1 VSLAEAFEKS
11 KNLGKLSQAWWPHL
25 QKEMAA
31 KAISTTV
38 KAVADQAASLIAPAA
53 LIANIVRT
61 SFNPVPQQL
70 RVLVLG
76 RDPIFRIDSG
86 RWISYAGDFLGIDQV
101 EILTLIAED
110 PKTSIS
116 AVAEGLGLPAATV
129 VDEEQILTGSVG
141 RIDMVLWVHP
151 LNEIVDADTLQARTI
166 AIDLAGKG
174 IPVFACHFNEV
185 DHISQSVILESVGL
199 QFELL
204 KGSSRQYPYVNRFG
218 IASRGTGVRGGWGAM
233 MSRVAPSSTKREP
246 SDIAAVRCALG
257 LLRAEGGGFDRWTLG
272 DALASPNGASARVIG
287 LLGDM
292 AVDKRY
298 GRVFFL
304 DDDGKRL
311 EVKGQVWQS
320 MLKQMPDN
328 LGDLVIWASRLYVNF
343 AFEIPPAESDRKL
356 YMNAMEEGI
365 SAGLVEASIGLARCL
380 EGKSSPE
387 SKARAESLYQA
398 NVRNS
403 PMAAYYVAHTLVDT
417 NLQLAAD
424 HLQWAADQGYAHA
437 VCDMGRLIMDDK
449 SNQELAEKLFQDAAD
464 LGDVVAMYHLGMRA
478 AARGDLEQSKAS
490 VKPGVEMGDPACAD
504 VYLKVI
510 EHQIK
515 TGAGDRSAYRR
526 QQSWVRG
533 CLNRMANYVAA
544 RA

>member
-1 VSLAEAFEKS
+1 MSLAEAFAKS

-31 KAISTTV
+31 KGISTTV

-53 LIANIVRT
+53 LIANITRT
-61 SFNPVPQQL
+61 SFSPVPQQL

-86 RWISYAGDFLGIDQV
+86 RWIAYAADFLSIEQV

-129 VDEEQILTGSVG
+129 VDEEQLRAGAVG
-141 RIDMVLWVHP
+141 HIDMVMWVHP
-151 LNEIVDADTLQARTI
+151 LNEIVDADTLQARAI
-166 AIDLAGKG
+166 AIELAGKG

-204 KGSSRQYPYVNRFG
+204 KGSTRQYPYVNQFG

-233 MSRVAPSSTKREP
+233 MSLVSPSTTKRKP
-246 SDIAAVRCALG
+246 ADIAAVRCALG

-272 DALASPNGASARVIG
+272 DALASPSGASARVIG

-311 EVKGQVWQS
+311 LVKGQVWQT

-328 LGDLVIWASRLYVNF
+328 LGDLVVWASRLYVNF
-343 AFEIPPAESDRKL
+343 AYETPPAENDRSLFIKAL
-356 YMNAMEEGI
+356 EEGI
-365 SAGLVEASIGLARCL
+365 TAGLVEASIGLARCL
-380 EGKSSPE
+380 EGKKSPE

-398 NVRNS
+398 NVRTS
-403 PMAAYYVAHTLVDT
+403 PMAAYCVAHTLLETD
-417 NLQLAAD
+417 LQLAAD

-449 SNQELAEKLFQDAAD
+449 ANQELADKMFQDAAD
-464 LGDVVAMYHLGMRA
+464 LGDVTAMYHLGMRA
-478 AARGDLEQSKAS
+478 ASRGDLEQSKAA

-504 VYLKVI
+504 VYLKVV

>member
-1 VSLAEAFEKS
+1 MSLAEAFEKS
-11 KNLGKLSQAWWPHL
+11 KNLGKLSQAWWAHL

-53 LIANIVRT
+53 LIANIARS
-61 SFNPVPQQL
+61 SFTPLPQRL

-86 RWISYAGDFLGIDQV
+86 RWNSYAGEFLGIEQV

-116 AVAEGLGLPAATV
+116 AVAEGLGLPAATLI
-129 VDEEQILTGSVG
+129 DSELLQACEGD

-151 LNEIVDADTLQARTI
+151 LNEIVDPYTVQACSLAT
-166 AIDLAGKG
+166 DLAGKG

-185 DHISQSVILESVGL
+185 DHIAQSVILESGGL

-204 KGSSRQYPYVNRFG
+204 KGPGRQYPYVNQFG

-233 MSRVAPSSTKREP
+233 MSRVTPSSTKREH

-272 DALASPNGASARVIG
+272 DALASPSGTSARVMG

-292 AVDKRY
+292 AIDQRY

-311 EVKGQVWQS
+311 QVKGQVWLT
-320 MLKQMPDN
+320 MLKQMPGN
-328 LGDLVIWASRLYVNF
+328 LADLVVWASRIYVNF
-343 AFEIPPAESDRKL
+343 AFETPPADSDRNLFIKAL
-356 YMNAMEEGI
+356 EEGI
-365 SAGLVEASIGLARCL
+365 SAGLVEASIGLARCMEGMKTL
-380 EGKSSPE
+380 ESTT
-387 SKARAESLYQA
+387 RAEALYQA
-398 NVRNS
+398 NVRTS
-403 PMAAYYVAHTLVDT
+403 PMAAYYVAHTLVNS

-449 SNQELAEKLFQDAAD
+449 SNQELADKLFQDAAE

-478 AARGDLEQSKAS
+478 ASRGELEQSKAT
-490 VKPGVEMGDPACAD
+490 VKPGVEMGDPACAE
-504 VYLKVI
+504 VFLKVV
-510 EHQIK
+510 EHQIR
-515 TGAGDRSAYRR
+515 TGEGDRTDYRR